1 MSSQA
6 NIADRTLAVPHAAR
20 AGTGLFVGRQIA
32 GALFAL
38 PALVLLTLV
47 ILLPLVQSLWF
58 SFTSWQGSQAP
69 WTGISNYRAIFLD
82 PELRRSLINSFII
95 FASIPIG
102 MIGPFVVAYL
112 LHQGMPGAKLMRS
125 IIFAPTALSW
135 VVIGV
140 VAHEFFA
147 NRGLLNGVLNLFGLG
162 ALGRNWLAE
171 QSFALWAVIIAFN
184 AAIFGV
190 NTIIFLTGLA
200 TIDRSTIEA
209 ARLDGANG
217 RQILWYVVL
226 PEMRRFV
233 EFVLIITVVTGF
245 TGLFGLVYVMT
256 QGGPGAAS
264 MTLDFA
270 VWRRAFATGS
280 FGAGAAIG
288 IALMALTLVT
298 IGIIRVVFRDRSGA
312 AA

>member
-1 MSSQA
+1 
-6 NIADRTLAVPHAAR
+6 
-20 AGTGLFVGRQIA
+20 LFT
-32 GALFAL
+32 L
-38 PALVLLTLV
+38 PAVLLLALIV
-47 ILLPLVQSLWF
+47 LLPLLQSVWYG
-58 SFTSWQGSQAP
+58 FTSWQGTRAD
-69 WTGISNYRAIFLD
+69 WVGLSNYRSILVD
-82 PELRRSLINSFII
+82 PELRRSLINSLII
-95 FASIPIG
+95 FASIPVG
-102 MIGPFVVAYL
+102 MVGPFVIAYL
-112 LHQGMPGAKLMRS
+112 LHQGMPGARMLRS

-147 NRGLLNGVLNLFGLG
+147 NRGFLNGVMNIVGLG
-162 ALGRNWLAE
+162 GFTRNWLAQ

-200 TIDRSTIEA
+200 TIDRATIEA

-233 EFVLIITVVTGF
+233 EFVLIVTVVTGF
-245 TGLFGLVYVMT
+245 TGLFALVYVMT
-256 QGGPGAAS
+256 QGGPGSAS

-288 IALMALTLVT
+288 IALMLLTLTT
-298 IGIIRVVFRDRSGA
+298 IALIRLAFRERGGA
-312 AA
+312 LK